1 MPANR
6 SKRRRS
12 DDVDYSSNH
21 PSTLPPPP
29 LPVASEKKDT
39 DSSGLLETLQRH
51 IDDLRSHIYCG
62 VCIKPLY
69 EPYTLPCGHTFC
81 YSCLVQ
87 WFTSHG
93 QSKTC
98 PDCRSSVKSPP
109 APAYLVRNIV
119 HMFIGRSELTDANE
133 TTHEHLANQV
143 AETERVEN
151 DKKNTD
157 PEKGGLFQGC
167 FNKTKA
173 PIRDDDEGVTRC
185 PGCLWELEDGECM
198 QCGYSVSD
206 SEDAD
211 VDELDE
217 LDDDLDALEAI
228 EEALNGTFTEDEDDF
243 MLGGDPYGY
252 EFNYHSDQPFMDVFG
267 GEGSVDGDSLD
278 EDSVDEDSID
288 ESDEESS
295 ESSDASESSHSTVRR
310 ASNGNS
316 SSVIEIEDEEAPS
329 VQEILSADHTE
340 EESDD
345 DDEPVRPA
353 PRRRNA
359 RPQGAHDVDFS
370 FYTNGVR
377 MRVRGNNGAVAEGGT
392 DSLSALVIDDS
403 SSPRQPVRQRN
414 SQRRR

>member
-1 MPANR
+1 MPPNR

-21 PSTLPPPP
+21 PSALPEPPA
-29 LPVASEKKDT
+29 LVASEKKNI

-51 IDDLRSHIYCG
+51 VDDLRSHIYCG

-93 QSKTC
+93 HSKTC
-98 PDCRSSVKSPP
+98 PDCRSPVKATP

-167 FNKTKA
+167 FNKTNA

-185 PGCLWELEDGECM
+185 PACLWELEDGECM
-198 QCGYSVSD
+198 HCGYSVSD
-206 SEDAD
+206 SGDD
-211 VDELDE
+211 DLNE
-217 LDDDLDALEAI
+217 LDDIEVLDDIEDILE
-228 EEALNGTFTEDEDDF
+228 GTFTEDEDDF
-243 MLGGDPYGY
+243 MLGGDPYGQFEY
-252 EFNYHSDQPFMDVFG
+252 NYHSDQPFYDAF
-267 GEGSVDGDSLD
+267 SGDHSIDENSMD
-278 EDSVDEDSID
+278 EDSMDEDTTN
-288 ESDEESS
+288 
-295 ESSDASESSHSTVRR
+295 SSDASGSSHSTVRR
-310 ASNGNS
+310 NS
-316 SSVIEIEDEEAPS
+316 DGHSSPIIEAETAPS
-329 VQEILSADHTE
+329 VQEILSSDHSE
-340 EESDD
+340 EETDEE
-345 DDEPVRPA
+345 EPVRPA
-353 PRRRNA
+353 APRRRNV
-359 RPQGAHDVDFS
+359 RQREPRQHIDLTQQIGLSVHV
-370 FYTNGVR
+370 NGVR
-377 MRVRGNNGAVAEGGT
+377 MNLGPTAGRGTNH
-392 DSLSALVIDDS
+392 LSALVIDDS
-403 SSPRQPVRQRN
+403 SPPRQPTRQRRV
-414 SQRRR
+414 RR